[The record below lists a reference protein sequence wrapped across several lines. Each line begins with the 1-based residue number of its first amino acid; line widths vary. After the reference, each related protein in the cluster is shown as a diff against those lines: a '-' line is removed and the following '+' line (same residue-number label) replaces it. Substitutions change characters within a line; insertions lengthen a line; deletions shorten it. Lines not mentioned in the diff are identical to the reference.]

1 MKLQLFVTLFVY
13 FVYHCSFAKVADG
26 PDEFCDEGPPGN
38 YCLPDL
44 TGWHNCYVDR
54 KTGQMVDKITTCPP
68 NTRCVTFW
76 FTESKCQGSWRTG
89 RRLSNG
95 GSGGGGGGGEVGVQR
110 IFGGG
115 SHGYRGELRWGEGGQ
130 QSSSTEYKGGTVKNC
145 PPIRRA
151 VEYYRASG
159 GGGGTLP
166 KWMVQNILTRS
177 VFGLSSFPK
186 ARKSDFCPALVMK
199 KYFF

>member
-44 TGWHNCYVDR
+44 TGWHNCYVDQ

-68 NTRCVTFW
+68 NTRCATFW
-76 FTESKCQGSWRTG
+76 FIESKCQGSWRTG

-95 GSGGGGGGGEVGVQR
+95 GNGGGGGGGE
-110 IFGGG
+110 
-115 SHGYRGELRWGEGGQ
+115 
-130 QSSSTEYKGGTVKNC
+130 
-145 PPIRRA
+145 

-159 GGGGTLP
+159 GGGQVNSIDSIVTLP
-166 KWMVQNILTRS
+166 KWMVLKNRENILTRS

-186 ARKSDFCPALVMK
+186 ARKSYFCPALVMK

>member
-44 TGWHNCYVDR
+44 TGWHNCYVDQ
-54 KTGQMVDKITTCPP
+54 KTGQMVDKITTCSP

-89 RRLSNG
+89 RRLSNAG
-95 GSGGGGGGGEVGVQR
+95 WGGGEVGVQR

-115 SHGYRGELRWGEGGQ
+115 SHGYRGELRWGGQ

-159 GGGGTLP
+159 GGGGHYQSEWFLRTA
-166 KWMVQNILTRS
+166 KI
-177 VFGLSSFPK
+177 F
-186 ARKSDFCPALVMK
+186 
-199 KYFF
+199 